1 VIMKAMQ
8 INTHTHT
15 IASLIL
21 DIVRTVRDSMATC
34 VLCLARSG
42 TIIQN
47 ELLAAEIAHLYT

>member
-1 VIMKAMQ
+1 MKAMQ